1 MIDIAKEILRLRD
14 QGHPD
19 AEELKSFLAN
29 RLPRPRAL
37 EVVRHLLGGCVECR
51 KVTAR
56 LWFMADPGR
65 RRQESN

>member
-1 MIDIAKEILRLRD
+1 MIEITKEILRVRD

-19 AEELKSFLAN
+19 AEELKSFMAN

-37 EVVRHLLGGCVECR
+37 EVVRHLLGGCAKCR

-56 LWFMADPGR
+56 VWLISEQGSRKMKV
-65 RRQESN
+65 N